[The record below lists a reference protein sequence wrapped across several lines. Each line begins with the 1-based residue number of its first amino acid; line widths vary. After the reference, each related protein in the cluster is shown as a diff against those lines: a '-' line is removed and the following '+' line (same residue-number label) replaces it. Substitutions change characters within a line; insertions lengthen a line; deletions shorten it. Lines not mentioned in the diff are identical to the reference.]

1 MKGVL
6 EKSGV
11 LPDSSV
17 GLDLTDIWLGV
28 KTTLAV
34 NPSIH
39 CIRDPVNIS
48 IENNTLSN
56 MYSWAELGGVLCQNI
71 LKNLNVCEFESGP
84 ARQLQICL

>member
-1 MKGVL
+1 MKSVL

-39 CIRDPVNIS
+39 CIRDPVNS
-48 IENNTLSN
+48 RLRR
-56 MYSWAELGGVLCQNI
+56 ELYLVKRVLVGGVR
-71 LKNLNVCEFESGP
+71 S
-84 ARQLQICL
+84 